1 MPDTKTVLVITAVC
15 LVIFNLTAFI
25 LYGTD
30 KRRARNGQ
38 WRISEKALF
47 MIALPGSA
55 LGALLG
61 MYVFRHKTRHWYFK
75 FGIPAMLILQLAA
88 GFLLCKY
95 LL

>member
-1 MPDTKTVLVITAVC
+1 MPDTKTALVITAVC

-30 KRRARNGQ
+30 KKRARNGQ

-75 FGIPAMLILQLAA
+75 FGIPALLILQLVA